1 MLQTKNF
8 NMSYQRQLSAKKI
21 TNCGRTVCFA
31 SNLPASLQLNFIVHM
46 KQFLSLVF
54 FLTISALTFSQTA
67 VKEDVLKG
75 WHLKDKS
82 KDGFYGISLEQAYEF
97 LKDKKNTTIIV
108 AVIDSGIDTLHEDL
122 KPILWKNPG
131 EIPGNGIDDDKNGY
145 TDDVYGWNFIGGKD
159 GRNVKEESI
168 EAARLYHALKSK
180 YGGEVDESKLSPLE
194 KEEYRIFKAAK
205 EDIEGGAT
213 DAQSQILFLRN
224 LFKQSAAADSVLKTV
239 FKIEYTGNELAAFKP
254 GNSKES
260 NAKATMLTLFKAF
273 EMMEAPNTTIMKEFT
288 DYYNAQERKAEA
300 MDAPPK
306 NMRAEIVKDNYNDF
320 NDRYYGNPDVMASTP
335 FHGTHISGII
345 AAARKNGI
353 GVDGVA
359 NNVKIMMIRA
369 VPDGDEYDKDIA
381 LAIRY
386 AVDNGAK
393 IINMSFGKGFSPQ
406 KKWVDEA
413 VRYAQSKGVLLVHA
427 AGNDG
432 SNVDSTE
439 NFPNAVFADTKMRAS
454 NFITVGA
461 SGDTKTGGL
470 AADFSN
476 FGKKEVD
483 VFAPGV
489 KIYSTIPGGNTY
501 GFAQGTSMASPVVAG
516 LAALILS
523 YYPDL
528 SAEQIKYCIL
538 KGAQVQTI
546 EVKKPGH
553 PEEMIPF
560 NSLSETGGLLN
571 AYESMKI
578 AASLKGERKLPAAPK
593 PAPKPKPKPKVKKTK
608 KG

>member
-1 MLQTKNF
+1 VNCHL
-8 NMSYQRQLSAKKI
+8 LLKKSRK
-21 TNCGRTVCFA
+21 CGRTVSFA
-31 SNLPASLQLNFIVHM
+31 SNLPASLQLNFKVKM
-46 KQFLSLVF
+46 KKFLSFVF
-54 FLTISALTFSQTA
+54 ILAFSTGLFAQNS

-75 WHLKDKS
+75 WHLKDKA

-97 LKDKKNTTIIV
+97 LKDKKSTTIIV

-122 KPILWKNPG
+122 KPVLWKNPA
-131 EIPGNGIDDDKNGY
+131 EIPGNGVDDDKNGY
-145 TDDVYGWNFIGGKD
+145 VDDVYGWNFLGGKD
-159 GRNVKEESI
+159 GRNVKQESL
-168 EAARLYHALKSK
+168 EAARLYHALKAK
-180 YGGEVDESKLSPLE
+180 YGGDVDESKLTVIE
-194 KEEYRIFKAAK
+194 KEEYRIFKEAK

-224 LFKQSAAADSVLKTV
+224 LYKQSATADSILKTG
-239 FKIEYTGNELAAFKP
+239 FKKEYTGNELAGFKP

-273 EMMEAPNTTIMKEFT
+273 EMMEAPNTTIMKEFS
-288 DYYNAQERKAEA
+288 DYYNGQERKAEA
-300 MDAPPK
+300 METPPK
-306 NMRAEIVKDNYNDF
+306 NYRTEIVKDNYNDF

-335 FHGTHISGII
+335 FHGTHVSGII
-345 AAARKNGI
+345 AAARNNGL

-359 NNVKIMMIRA
+359 NNVRIMSIRA

-439 NFPNAVFADTKMRAS
+439 NFPNPTFADTKMRAP

-476 FGKKEVD
+476 YGKKEVD

-489 KIYSTIPGGNTY
+489 KIYSTIPGGTTY

-528 SAEQIKYCIL
+528 TPEQLKYCIT
-538 KGAQVQTI
+538 KGAQVVT
-546 EVKKPGH
+546 EKVKKPGN
-553 PEEMIPF
+553 PEEMVPF
-560 NSLSETGGLLN
+560 NSLSETGGYLN

-578 AASLKGERKLPAAPK
+578 AASLKGERKLPATPK
-593 PAPKPKPKPKVKKTK
+593 PNPKPTPKPKVKKTK
-608 KG
+608 RG

>member
-1 MLQTKNF
+1 MKKSVWLF
-8 NMSYQRQLSAKKI
+8 YILALVLS
-21 TNCGRTVCFA
+21 V
-31 SNLPASLQLNFIVHM
+31 
-46 KQFLSLVF
+46 
-54 FLTISALTFSQTA
+54 SAQAQTA
-67 VKEDVLKG
+67 VKDDVLKG
-75 WHLKDKS
+75 WHLKNND

-97 LKDKKNTTIIV
+97 LKDKKSTPIIV

-122 KPILWKNPG
+122 KPVLWKNPK

-145 TDDVYGWNFIGGKD
+145 VDDVYGWNFLGGKD
-159 GRNVKEESI
+159 GRNVKEESL
-168 EAARLYHALKSK
+168 EAARLYHALKQK
-180 YGGEVDESKLSPLE
+180 YGGDVDEAKLSPLE
-194 KEEYRIFKAAK
+194 KEEYRIFKEAK

-224 LFKQSAAADSVLKTV
+224 LYKQSAAADSILKTA
-239 FKIEYTGNELAAFKP
+239 FKKEYTGNEVAGFKP
-254 GNSKES
+254 GNSKEA

-273 EMMEAPNTTIMKEFT
+273 EMMDAPNTTIMKEFT
-288 DYYNAQERKAEA
+288 DYYNGQERKAEA

-306 NMRAEIVKDNYNDF
+306 NFRADIVKDNYYDF

-335 FHGTHISGII
+335 FHGTHVSGII
-345 AAARKNGI
+345 AAARNNGV

-386 AVDNGAK
+386 AVDNGAR

-413 VRYAQSKGVLLVHA
+413 VQYAKSKGVLLVHA

-432 SNVDSTE
+432 NNVDSTE
-439 NFPNAVFADTKMRAS
+439 NFPNPVFKDTKQRAT

-461 SGDTKTGGL
+461 SGDPKTGGL
-470 AADFSN
+470 AADFTN
-476 FGKKEVD
+476 YGKKEVD

-489 KIYSTIPGGNTY
+489 KIYSTVPGGTTY

-516 LAALILS
+516 VAALILS

-528 SAEQIKYCIL
+528 SPEQLKYCIE
-538 KGAQVQTI
+538 KGAQVQNI
-546 EVKKPGH
+546 EVKKPGN
-553 PEEMIPF
+553 PEEMIRF
-560 NSLSETGGLLN
+560 NQLSQTGGLLN
-571 AYESMKI
+571 AYESIKI
-578 AASLKGERKLPAAPK
+578 ASTLKGERNQQPAAPK
-593 PAPKPKPKPKVKKTK
+593 PLPKPSPKMKKTK